1 METILNKVDKEYSLG
16 NTKVK
21 ALNGVDFI
29 IKSQDF
35 ITVAG
40 PSGSGKTTL
49 LNMLGCLD
57 TPSHGEVLF
66 DGINSNTLSLSDRA
80 HLRNE
85 KVGFIFQSF
94 NLMPVLNVYENIEL
108 PAKIGRKKQANKELQ
123 EWIMHLVDSVG
134 LADRVKHRPDELSGG
149 QRQRVAIARALVNK
163 PELVLADEPTANLDS
178 NTGMRILDLMRKLNQ
193 EEQTAFVF
201 STHDPDVIDICDH
214 VVKMKNGSI
223 CN

>member
-1 METILNKVDKEYSLG
+1 VETILNKVDKEYSLG

-21 ALNGVDFI
+21 ALNGVDLI

-57 TPSHGEVLF
+57 TPCSGEVLF
-66 DGINSNTLSLSDRA
+66 DGVNSNSLSLSERA

-108 PAKIGRKKQANKELQ
+108 PAKIGRKKQSDKELQ

-201 STHDPDVIDICDH
+201 STHDPDVIDLCDH
-214 VVKMKNGSI
+214 VVRMKNGSI

>member
-1 METILNKVDKEYSLG
+1 VETILNKVDKEYSLG

-21 ALNGVDFI
+21 ALNGVDLI

-57 TPSHGEVLF
+57 TPCSGEVLF
-66 DGINSNTLSLSDRA
+66 DGVNSNSLSLSERA

-108 PAKIGRKKQANKELQ
+108 PAKIGRKKQSDKELQ

-134 LADRVKHRPDELSGG
+134 LADRVKHRPDQLSGG

-201 STHDPDVIDICDH
+201 STHDPDVIDLCDH
-214 VVKMKNGSI
+214 VVRMKNGSI

>member
-21 ALNGVDFI
+21 ALNGVDLI

-57 TPSHGEVLF
+57 TPCSGEVLF
-66 DGINSNTLSLSDRA
+66 DGVNSNSLSLSERA

-108 PAKIGRKKQANKELQ
+108 PAKIGRKKQSDKELQ

-201 STHDPDVIDICDH
+201 STHDQDVIDLCDH
-214 VVKMKNGSI
+214 VVRMKNGSI

>member
-1 METILNKVDKEYSLG
+1 VETILNKVDKEYSLG
-16 NTKVK
+16 NTQVK
-21 ALNGVDFI
+21 ALNGVDLI
-29 IKSQDF
+29 IKSRDF

-57 TPSHGEVLF
+57 TPCRGEVLF
-66 DGINSNTLSLSDRA
+66 DGVNSNSLSLSERA

-108 PAKIGRKKQANKELQ
+108 PAKIGRKKHANKELQ

-193 EEQTAFVF
+193 EEETAFVF
-201 STHDPDVIDICDH
+201 STHDPDVIDMCDH
-214 VVKMKNGSI
+214 VVRMKNGSI

>member
-1 METILNKVDKEYSLG
+1 VETILNKVDKEYSLG

-21 ALNGVDFI
+21 ALNGVDLI

-57 TPSHGEVLF
+57 TPCSGEVLF
-66 DGINSNTLSLSDRA
+66 DGVNSNSLSLSERA

-108 PAKIGRKKQANKELQ
+108 PAKIGRKKQSNIELQ

-193 EEQTAFVF
+193 EEKTAFVF
-201 STHDPDVIDICDH
+201 STHDPDVIDLCDH
-214 VVKMKNGSI
+214 VVRMKNGSI

>member
-21 ALNGVDFI
+21 ALNGVDLI

-57 TPSHGEVLF
+57 TPGQGEVLF
-66 DGINSNTLSLSDRA
+66 DGVNSNTLSLSERA

-123 EWIMHLVDSVG
+123 EWIMHIVDSVG

-201 STHDPDVIDICDH
+201 STHDPDVIEICDH
-214 VVKMKNGSI
+214 VVRMKNGSI

>member
-21 ALNGVDFI
+21 ALNGVDLI

-57 TPSHGEVLF
+57 TPCSGEVLF
-66 DGINSNTLSLSDRA
+66 DGVNSNSLSLSERA

-108 PAKIGRKKQANKELQ
+108 PAKIGRKKQSDKELQ

-201 STHDPDVIDICDH
+201 STHDPDVIDLCDH
-214 VVKMKNGSI
+214 VVRMKNGSI

>member
-21 ALNGVDFI
+21 ALNGVDLI
-29 IKSQDF
+29 IRSQDF

-57 TPSHGEVLF
+57 TPCSGEVLF
-66 DGINSNTLSLSDRA
+66 DGVNSNSLSLSERA

-108 PAKIGRKKQANKELQ
+108 PAKIGRKKQSNKELQ

-201 STHDPDVIDICDH
+201 STHDPDVIDLCDH
-214 VVKMKNGSI
+214 VVRMKNGSI

>member
-21 ALNGVDFI
+21 ALNGVDLI

-57 TPSHGEVLF
+57 TPCSGEVLF
-66 DGINSNTLSLSDRA
+66 DGVNSNSLSLSERA

-108 PAKIGRKKQANKELQ
+108 PAKIGRKKQSNKELQ

-201 STHDPDVIDICDH
+201 STHDPDVIDLCDH
-214 VVKMKNGSI
+214 VVRMKNGSI

>member
-1 METILNKVDKEYSLG
+1 VETILNKVDKEYSLG

-21 ALNGVDFI
+21 ALNGVDLI

-57 TPSHGEVLF
+57 TPGQGEVLF
-66 DGINSNTLSLSDRA
+66 DGVNSNTLSLSERA

-123 EWIMHLVDSVG
+123 EWIMHIVDSVG

-201 STHDPDVIDICDH
+201 STHDPDVIEICDH
-214 VVKMKNGSI
+214 VVRMKNGSI

>member
-1 METILNKVDKEYSLG
+1 VETILNKVDKEYSLG

-21 ALNGVDFI
+21 ALNGVDLI
-29 IKSQDF
+29 IRSQDF

-57 TPSHGEVLF
+57 TPCSGEVLF
-66 DGINSNTLSLSDRA
+66 DGVNSNSLSLSERA

-108 PAKIGRKKQANKELQ
+108 PAKIGRKKQSNKELQ

-201 STHDPDVIDICDH
+201 STHDPDVIDLCDH
-214 VVKMKNGSI
+214 VVRMKNGSI

>member
-1 METILNKVDKEYSLG
+1 VETILNKVDKEYSLG

-21 ALNGVDFI
+21 ALNGVDLI

-57 TPSHGEVLF
+57 TPCSGEVLF
-66 DGINSNTLSLSDRA
+66 DGVNSNSLSLSERA

-108 PAKIGRKKQANKELQ
+108 PAKIGRKKQSDKELQ

-201 STHDPDVIDICDH
+201 STHDQDVIDLCDH
-214 VVKMKNGSI
+214 VVRMKNGSI